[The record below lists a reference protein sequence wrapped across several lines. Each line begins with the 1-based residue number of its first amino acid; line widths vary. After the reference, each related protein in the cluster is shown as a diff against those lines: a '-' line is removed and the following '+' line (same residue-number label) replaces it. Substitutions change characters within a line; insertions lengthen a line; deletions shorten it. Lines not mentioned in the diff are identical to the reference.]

1 MNTAYT
7 DYDQKNKSANK
18 EKPQS
23 GLIPITATMI
33 QRLNKFDNTSFEFE
47 GIPVHDVIIM
57 GNLVNSIQEETKI
70 KLQIYDVTGLI
81 DVTFYDRNES
91 DTITDISRFV
101 EEKYIPYLIYFN

>member
-7 DYDQKNKSANK
+7 EFDQKNKTSYK

-23 GLIPITATMI
+23 GLIPISSTMM
-33 QRLNKFDNTSFEFE
+33 RKLNKIDNTSFEFE

-70 KLQIYDVTGLI
+70 KLQIFDVTGLI

-91 DTITDISRFV
+91 DTITDIARFV
-101 EEKYIPYLIYFN
+101 EEK